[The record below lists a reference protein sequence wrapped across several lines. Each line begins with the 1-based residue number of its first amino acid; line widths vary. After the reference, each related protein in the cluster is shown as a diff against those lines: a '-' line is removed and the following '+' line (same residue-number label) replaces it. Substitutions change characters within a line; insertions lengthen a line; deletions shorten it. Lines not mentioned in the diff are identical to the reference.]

1 MTTNFSTSTRISITP
16 TLDISSSA
24 TFGLAGNLSVE
35 TSAEGDE
42 AFFVR
47 TFYPEFVNYNATYG
61 AANDSF
67 LFGGFP
73 AFEDDGDSGV
83 AEKDWNGQALS
94 MDTLKAIMI
103 EVKPI
108 QAYLGTA
115 ATGTLTFTATKPDN
129 TDTVVVGSKTYTFK
143 TSISV
148 ANEVLIG
155 ATHEESRLNLLRAVS
170 LTGTIGTHY
179 GTGTTINTDVLI
191 PVISGTYGLVF
202 TAARTG
208 AAGNLIATTEASPHL
223 SWVGGATTLIG
234 GEDVT
239 QPAVER
245 TLEGSVKITLG
256 GALLPGAG
264 SSLIYEVSTPSLLT
278 FAVPAGWTPDI
289 GGSITVTF
297 NSTGPAPLTDKDVN
311 AVVTVALIGSST

>member
-1 MTTNFSTSTRISITP
+1 MNTTFSTSTRISITP
-16 TLDISSSA
+16 TSDVSSSA

-47 TFYPEFVNYNATYG
+47 TFYPEFVNFDSGGSAAT
-61 AANDSF
+61 DSF
-67 LFGGFP
+67 IFGDFP
-73 AFEDDGDSGV
+73 AFSDNAPGGTV
-83 AEKDWNGQALS
+83 VKDWNGNSLS

-115 ATGTLTFTATKPDN
+115 ATGTLTFTSTRPNN
-129 TDTVVVGSKTYTFK
+129 TDTVVIGSRTYTFK
-143 TSISV
+143 TTISV
-148 ANEVLIG
+148 ADDVLIG
-155 ATHEESRLNLLRAVS
+155 ASHTESRLNLLRAVS

-179 GTGTTINTDVLI
+179 GTGTAINTDVLI
-191 PVISGTYGLVF
+191 PVVSGTYDLLF
-202 TAARTG
+202 TAAKTG
-208 AAGNLIATTEASPHL
+208 VAANLIATTETSPHL
-223 SWVGGATTLIG
+223 SWGATTLTG

-245 TLEGSVKITLG
+245 TLEGSVEITLG
-256 GALLPGAG
+256 GAMLPGAG
-264 SSLIYEVSTPSLLT
+264 SSMIYKITTPSLLT
-278 FAVPAGWTPDI
+278 FAVPAGWVPDPS
-289 GGSITVTF
+289 GAITVTF
-297 NSTGPAPLTDKDVN
+297 TTDQPAPLTDKDVN